1 MQFNSVNFIF
11 YFLPAFLAVYHLAPG
26 RARWGLLAAGS
37 FIFYGFATG
46 WSVIALAALALCLA
60 WTIGAGLILEKKKSP
75 WLLVLAV
82 AVPAGAL
89 VFFKLYRGGELLPA
103 GMSFYVFGVI
113 AALVEV
119 KKGRLA
125 VRGYV
130 RGLTTEVA
138 MFPKLMSG
146 PIADPVELRRQTERP
161 HRTLYTFHL
170 GLQQFI
176 IGLGLK
182 TLLADRLGGV
192 WSRANIVGLDSIS
205 TPFAWL
211 ALISFS
217 MRLYFD
223 FYGYSM
229 MAVGLG
235 HMLGYH
241 LPMNFLEPYSSK
253 SVSEFYRRWHA
264 TLGRWFRE
272 YIYIPMGGNRK
283 GRLRTALNLFAVWL
297 LTGLWHGVG
306 GGYLIW
312 AGALFLLILNERLW
326 LKKYLERT
334 RVLPHVY
341 TVVVILLTWAAFAAG
356 TGERA
361 IMFYGRLF
369 GVGGILDD
377 ADFVTW
383 GRQYWAIL
391 LAGAVFASPLP
402 KLVWEKIE
410 RRWYADVLLFAV
422 FWAAVYFIA
431 TAGQDPFMYFNF

>member
-1 MQFNSVNFIF
+1 MQFNSLDFIF
-11 YFLPAFLAVYHLAPG
+11 YFLPVFLAVYHLAPKG
-26 RARWGLLAAGS
+26 ARGYILPAGS

-46 WSVIALAALALCLA
+46 WSFIDIAALILCLA
-60 WTIGAGLILEKKKSP
+60 WTLLAGLALEGRKNS
-75 WLLVLAV
+75 WLLALAV
-82 AVPAGAL
+82 SVPAGAL
-89 VFFKLYRGGELLPA
+89 IFFKLYRGGELLPP

-113 AALVEV
+113 AILVEI
-119 KKGRLA
+119 KKGRLP

-130 RGLTTEVA
+130 KGLTTQIT

-146 PIADPVELRRQTERP
+146 PIADPVELKRQTERP
-161 HRTLYTFHL
+161 HKTLYTFHL

-182 TLLADRLGGV
+182 VLLADRLGGV
-192 WSRANIVGLDSIS
+192 WSRAVMAGFESVS

-211 ALISFS
+211 ALLSFS
-217 MRLYFD
+217 LRLYFD

-272 YIYIPMGGNRK
+272 YIYIPLGGNRK
-283 GRLRTALNLFAVWL
+283 GKLRTVLNLAVVWL
-297 LTGLWHGVG
+297 LTDLWHGVG

-326 LKKYLERT
+326 LRKYLEKT
-334 RVLPHVY
+334 RVLPHIY
-341 TVVVILLTWAAFAAG
+341 TVFFILLTWAAFAAG
-356 TGERA
+356 TGERTIA
-361 IMFYGRLF
+361 LFSRLF
-369 GVGGILDD
+369 GVGGILDIS
-377 ADFVTW
+377 DFLTW
-383 GRQYWAIL
+383 GARYACML
-391 LAGAVFASPLP
+391 LAGVFFATPVP
-402 KLVWEKIE
+402 KLIWERIK
-410 RRWYADVLLFAV
+410 RRWYADALLFAV
-422 FWAAVYFIA
+422 FWAAAYFMA
-431 TAGQDPFMYFNF
+431 TAGQDPFMYFDF